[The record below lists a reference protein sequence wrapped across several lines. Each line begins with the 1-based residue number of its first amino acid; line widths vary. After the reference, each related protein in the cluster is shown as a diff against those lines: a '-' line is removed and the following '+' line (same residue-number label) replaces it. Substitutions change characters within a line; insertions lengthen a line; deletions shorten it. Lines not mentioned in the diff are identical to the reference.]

1 MTRGKRK
8 RKNSQP
14 PQSTRPATQQWS
26 TGELKT
32 ILVEAILEAEHR
44 KEQEWNQRKKEKRTK
59 LARIMG
65 EEDLSQYK
73 GVQRLW
79 KEIVSSFKIIYH
91 IVFLKRGLTEGFYV
105 ENFVKSMIM
114 LFFLF
119 IGLVLYG
126 VALCVIGFVVIYI
139 LGRNFQNIHLFEI
152 LGRIFM
158 SIPGAILSFIFF
170 VVARCFHNMVYEVF
184 DMEDQGLLF
193 SLFAVLIAFVSL
205 IFSILTFV
213 KGG

>member
-44 KEQEWNQRKKEKRTK
+44 KEQELNQRKKEERKEW
-59 LARIMG
+59 ARIMG

-79 KEIVSSFKIIYH
+79 KEIVSSFKILYH
-91 IVFLKRGLTEGFYV
+91 IVFLRGE
-105 ENFVKSMIM
+105 
-114 LFFLF
+114 
-119 IGLVLYG
+119 
-126 VALCVIGFVVIYI
+126 
-139 LGRNFQNIHLFEI
+139 
-152 LGRIFM
+152 
-158 SIPGAILSFIFF
+158 
-170 VVARCFHNMVYEVF
+170 
-184 DMEDQGLLF
+184 
-193 SLFAVLIAFVSL
+193 
-205 IFSILTFV
+205 
-213 KGG
+213 